1 MRPVELR
8 LSVPVEAPPEVV
20 WAAATDWARQGEWML
35 GTEVHALG
43 GPDGPGA
50 QLVAVTGFRGF
61 GVVDRMEIV
70 EWRPP
75 QTCRVRHRGRLI
87 VGDGGFD
94 VVRCGNAASTFLW
107 WERLVLPPGGALVW
121 PVVRPAF
128 VWGMRRSLT
137 AFAAFCRGYSGGG
150 ETG

>member
-8 LSVPVEAPPEVV
+8 FSVPIEAAPEVV

-35 GTEVHALG
+35 GTDVQVLG
-43 GPDGPGA
+43 GSGGPGTR
-50 QLVAVTGFRGF
+50 LLAVTGYRGF

-70 EWRPP
+70 GWRPP
-75 QTCRVRHRGRLI
+75 QSCRVRHCGDLL

-94 VVRCGNAASTFLW
+94 VVRCGNAASTFVW
-107 WERLVLPPGGALVW
+107 WERLALPTGGVLVW

-128 VWGMRRSLT
+128 AWGMRRSLS
-137 AFAAFCRGYSGGG
+137 AFAAFCRDYRSG
-150 ETG
+150 EERD